1 MATLVV
7 AEKPSV
13 ARTIRYAV
21 RPPQVLALRGHF
33 LELDFPSE
41 YSKWRSVDP
50 ERLFSAPV
58 TWVARDRRTYSE
70 LAKAV
75 KGVGEVVVATDTKK
89 LGLIIVRGDNV
100 ILISPPP
107 R

>member
-21 RPPQVLALRGHF
+21 RPPRVLALRGHF

-58 TWVARDRRTYSE
+58 IRGLPGTGARTRSWLR
-70 LAKAV
+70 LLKAQ
-75 KGVGEVVVATDTKK
+75 ER
-89 LGLIIVRGDNV
+89 L
-100 ILISPPP
+100 S
-107 R
+107 